1 MAAMAAQLNTLPW
14 IYPNIVYRIIPWIWK
29 GSDYFITRPVKFF
42 FVFFFRQK
50 ESLGALTCWA
60 VHHSPPSVAVACQSL
75 SIREWFLGVL
85 IKWRVFDVLNW
96 RSPSLIR
103 LDHSRCPSRWLGSVA
118 KTWPLLFSCGT
129 LPPWPVTCLEVV
141 LSPCGDMLRPHPH
154 MSLAR
159 QLNRFT
165 VVCQVAAI
173 GAGIMCKITQ
183 YKCKIGIQ

>member
-141 LSPCGDMLRPHPH
+141 LFALWWNVKTPPSHEFGSPAESVYRSMPSCSHRGRDY
-154 MSLAR
+154 
-159 QLNRFT
+159 
-165 VVCQVAAI
+165 V
-173 GAGIMCKITQ
+173 
-183 YKCKIGIQ
+183 